1 MLFGTIIFRVRGL
14 VGQVL
19 WNSVARIICSN
30 SFLGS
35 IFQTNTM
42 SAESPGIKTTEFTNP
57 NLEVLFNE
65 EQIKDRILEL
75 GRAITNE
82 YRGRDLVLV
91 SVLKGSCIFLADLM
105 RAIDLQMTIDFMA
118 VSSYKDGTVSSGDVE
133 ILKDLSNSIRGKDV
147 IVVEDIVDTGLTL
160 SRLLEILGS
169 RGANSIKLASFLDKP
184 DPRIKTELKI
194 DFTGFV
200 VPNRFLVGY
209 GLDAAGRYRN
219 LPFIA
224 AVRDPSAV

>member
-1 MLFGTIIFRVRGL
+1 
-14 VGQVL
+14 
-19 WNSVARIICSN
+19 
-30 SFLGS
+30 
-35 IFQTNTM
+35 M
-42 SAESPGIKTTEFTNP
+42 SAESAKIEATEFTNP
-57 NLEVLFNE
+57 NLEILFDE
-65 EQIKDRILEL
+65 EQIKSRILEL
-75 GRAITNE
+75 GEQITND
-82 YRGRDLVLV
+82 YRGGDLVLV

-105 RAIDLQMTIDFMA
+105 RAIDLQLTIDFMS

-169 RGANSIKLASFLDKP
+169 RGANSIRLASFLDKP
-184 DPRIKTELKI
+184 EPRIKKELQI
-194 DFTGFV
+194 DYTGFV
-200 VPNRFLVGY
+200 VPNKFLVGY

-224 AVRDPSAV
+224 AVRDPSSV